1 MLIRERKCQ
10 ILKSLKI
17 KRLELSGMQKKK
29 IGIRR
34 GGSVA
39 NDAKRR
45 FEEETGRKVVSSLN
59 AKNKILLEVKN
70 KKEDK

>member
-17 KRLELSGMQKKK
+17 KRLELSGTRKKK

-59 AKNKILLEVKN
+59 AKNKSLLEVKN

>member
-1 MLIRERKCQ
+1 MR
-10 ILKSLKI
+10 
-17 KRLELSGMQKKK
+17 KKK

>member
-1 MLIRERKCQ
+1 MP
-10 ILKSLKI
+10 
-17 KRLELSGMQKKK
+17 KKK

-45 FEEETGRKVVSSLN
+45 FEKETGRKVVSSLN